1 MKSKFYL
8 AAAAAIAFAACTNEE
23 DLIQQGSSN
32 QGSPISFVIGTDND
46 AQTRVHWSG
55 YTLAWDENDLT
66 TLYHGGTTLGSL
78 SGIQNAIYKAEGGT
92 DAEGKLVFKTGNMIL
107 PGQAIMVYP
116 ADTTFKYTGSGD
128 LTVTIPAEQGIEGA
142 ERIHNIPFMSEG
154 INIAAYDITKGQGAG
169 YNKEYN
175 IKMKQIATQYTLV
188 MNWVGDKI
196 NVINALKEAGTISQ
210 GMSAEKVTLTRP
222 VYMFTTEARI
232 LLQTPGTGIG
242 TNWVNEV
249 GTAIDTW
256 NMESYVDKANPVT
269 QESSLSSEEITAA
282 TDGKSASAEFLLLPQ
297 VEVAPASS
305 VDPASPTI
313 DEDTHSN
320 ATQASDEL
328 VIETYYG
335 NIVIDNDA
343 KNDTKEIFS
352 HAATLEDDEMK
363 LSWAYNWMVLNSH
376 REKAGTTSTFAGEE
390 VGAHGT
396 LNAAIDLKYLDM
408 SVVHIKSNQQLRDM
422 IHVHEALMEGEN
434 VTFTIDGNTDGEFE
448 MQSSTVD
455 LLNENP
461 NISIR
466 LCEVA
471 GEECNTI
478 RLTTDVNKDIPS
490 FEFLLEPVDPSF
502 DVTVILDE
510 TGADAAWAWK
520 GDAKKMVN
528 VDYVIN
534 EGTIAVADGAKINVL
549 NINKF
554 TNDGTINIAGKA
566 TQNVLTVN
574 NGTININEGAVYRVN
589 AVDFYNEATALDEYG
604 VIDNK
609 GYFGVVDGSGGTINN
624 YGLIKQAG
632 KNARTFITTNA
643 TAGTTFATAFDAVN
657 YKFGTIELK
666 AKDDNDFGVQDATLK
681 GFIKWTVKDVETVTA
696 EEIGTQANYVVIEGK
711 TTTLNFTR
719 NASENVNVL
728 YVEFKGIDNENNNE
742 VMWNTTNTIIRG
754 LIVNEGSALYIQ
766 KNNEVEVS
774 QAALV
779 EGTITKGT
787 TDALTIPSFVGY
799 LGGDTDDQE
808 NVLTTTGF

>member
-78 SGIQNAIYKAEGGT
+78 SDVQNAIYKAQGDT

-128 LTVTIPAEQGIEGA
+128 LTVTIPAEQGVEGA

-154 INIAAYDITKGQGAG
+154 IKIADYNAAKGQGAG

-196 NVINALKEAGTISQ
+196 NVINKLKEAGTISQ

-222 VYMFTTEARI
+222 NNLFTTEAPI
-232 LLQTPGTGIG
+232 LLQAPGTGIG
-242 TNWVNEV
+242 TNWVDEV

-256 NMESYVDKANPVT
+256 NMESYVDKANPTT
-269 QESSLSSEEITAA
+269 QVSSLSSEEITAA
-282 TDGKSASAEFLLLPQ
+282 SNGESASAEFLLLPQ
-297 VEVAPASS
+297 EEVKPLSA

-313 DEDTHSN
+313 DKDTHSD
-320 ATQASDEL
+320 ATDASDEL

-335 NIVIDNDA
+335 NIVIDNGA
-343 KNDTKEIFS
+343 KDHDGKEIFS
-352 HAATLEDDEMK
+352 HANTKPNDEMK

-376 REKAGTTSTFAGEE
+376 REKAATTSTFYGEE

-408 SVVHIKSNQQLRDM
+408 SVVHIKSDQQLRDM
-422 IHVHEALMEGEN
+422 IHVHEALMPGEA

-448 MQSSTVD
+448 MQSSTVA
-455 LLNENP
+455 LLNENS
-461 NISIR
+461 NIKIQ
-466 LCEVA
+466 LCETA

-478 RLTTDVNKDIPS
+478 RLTTNVNQEIPS
-490 FEFLLEPVDPSF
+490 FEFLLDPSF

-510 TGADAAWAWK
+510 TGADAAWTWK
-520 GDAKKMVN
+520 GDAKKMDN

-534 EGTIAVADGAKINVL
+534 EGTIAVADGAKINVETIKL
-549 NINKF
+549 F
-554 TNDGTINIAGKA
+554 TNNGTINIAGKA
-566 TQNVLTVN
+566 TQNVETVN

-589 AVDFYNEATALDEYG
+589 VVDFYNEATALDKYG
-604 VIDNK
+604 VINNK

-624 YGLIKQAG
+624 YGLIKQAS

-643 TAGTTFATAFDAVN
+643 TAGTSFATPFDAVLN
-657 YKFGTIELK
+657 NKMGTIELK
-666 AKDDNDFGVQDATLK
+666 AKDDNDFGVQDAILK

-719 NASENVNVL
+719 NISENVNVL
-728 YVEFKGIDNENNNE
+728 YVEFKDIENENNNE

-779 EGTITKGT
+779 KGTITKGAI
-787 TDALTIPSFVGY
+787 DALTIPSFEGY

-808 NVLTTTGF
+808 NVLTTIG

>member
-55 YTLAWDENDLT
+55 YALAWDENDLT

-78 SGIQNAIYKAEGGT
+78 SGVQNAIYKAQGDT

-128 LTVTIPAEQGIEGA
+128 LTVTIPTEQGIEGA

-169 YNKEYN
+169 YDKKYN
-175 IKMKQIATQYTLV
+175 IKMKQIATQYTLK

-210 GMSAEKVTLTRP
+210 GMSAEKVTLTRLNN
-222 VYMFTTEARI
+222 MFTTEAPI
-232 LLQTPGTGIG
+232 KLTTPVAPIG
-242 TNWVNEV
+242 TKWVNEV

-256 NMESYVDKANPVT
+256 NMQSYVDKANPVV

-297 VEVAPASS
+297 EEVAPLSS
-305 VDPASPTI
+305 VDPNSPTI
-313 DEDTHSN
+313 DEDTHSD
-320 ATQASDEL
+320 ATDADDEL

-335 NIVIDNDA
+335 NIVIDNNA
-343 KNDTKEIFS
+343 GKIFS
-352 HAATLEDDEMK
+352 HAATLDNDEMK

-376 REKAGTTSTFAGEE
+376 REKAAPSTFENEE

-396 LNAAIDLKYLDM
+396 LNADIDLKYLDM
-408 SVVHIKSNQQLRDM
+408 SVVHIKNDQQLRDM
-422 IHVHEALMEGEN
+422 IHVHEALMEGVD
-434 VTFTIDGNTDGEFE
+434 VTFTIDGNTDGEFK
-448 MQSSTVD
+448 MKSSTVA
-455 LLNENP
+455 LLNQNP
-461 NISIR
+461 NIKIR
-466 LCEVA
+466 LCEEA
-471 GEECNTI
+471 GEECTTI
-478 RLTTDVNKDIPS
+478 RLTTNVNQEIPS
-490 FEFLLEPVDPSF
+490 FEFLLDPSF

-510 TGADAAWAWK
+510 TGADAAWAWN
-520 GDAKKMVN
+520 GNAKKMVN

-534 EGTIAVADGAKINVL
+534 QGTIAVADDAKINVE
-549 NINKF
+549 NGVSTYINKF

-566 TQNVLTVN
+566 TQNVETVN

-589 AVDFYNEATALDEYG
+589 AVDFYNEATALDKYG
-604 VIDNK
+604 VINNK
-609 GYFGVVDGSGGTINN
+609 GYFGVVDASCGTINN
-624 YGLIKQAG
+624 YGLIKQAS

-643 TAGTTFATAFDAVN
+643 INGTTFATQFDAVN

-666 AKDDNDFGVQDATLK
+666 AKDDNDFGVQDPTLK

-719 NASENVNVL
+719 NASENVNIL

-779 EGTITKGT
+779 KGTITKGT

-799 LGGDTDDQE
+799 LGGLATDVE
-808 NVLTTTGF
+808 NVLTTTGW